1 MGLLSGVMGIWNQGI
16 VHCQSILKGK
26 MPFPVFPGCPWTD
39 SAESSLLLLLLG
51 GSWRAR
57 AVLDHAGRSDRGALG
72 VSACSLYLVAS
83 RRDSEGP
90 WNNLLFSS
98 CEVSP
103 NNPEKSCSLSP
114 SSPVKCLGFI
124 FTTPL
129 TCTGCSFWVFP
140 MPSTVVTATWCKEQM
155 GAKQALTEK

>member
-1 MGLLSGVMGIWNQGI
+1 MSIFKAYSRARCPSLSSQGA
-16 VHCQSILKGK
+16 
-26 MPFPVFPGCPWTD
+26 PGQIQLSRRCCCCCW
-39 SAESSLLLLLLG
+39 G